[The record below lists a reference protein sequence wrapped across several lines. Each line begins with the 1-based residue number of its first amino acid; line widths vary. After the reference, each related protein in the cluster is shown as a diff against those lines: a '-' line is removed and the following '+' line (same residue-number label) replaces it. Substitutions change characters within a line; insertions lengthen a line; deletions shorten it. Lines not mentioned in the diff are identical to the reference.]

1 MKRLSF
7 SLLAII
13 ILSFV
18 IVQSCSTE
26 EEESVAPVVQTPQP
40 EPEPDP
46 VEYSLTVS
54 AADGGTVSTE
64 GGTYDEGTE
73 VTIIATSNEGYRF
86 TGWEGN
92 SSTIY
97 FTKNKTSY

>member
-1 MKRLSF
+1 M
-7 SLLAII
+7 
-13 ILSFV
+13 SFV

-54 AADGGTVSTE
+54 AADGGTGLAFADQSGYNITLTAMEPRPIFEVESSDGTLLSALDGITVS
-64 GGTYDEGTE
+64 
-73 VTIIATSNEGYRF
+73 
-86 TGWEGN
+86 
-92 SSTIY
+92 
-97 FTKNKTSY
+97 

>member
-18 IVQSCSTE
+18 IIQSCSTE
-26 EEESVAPVVQTPQP
+26 EEESVAPVVQTPQ
-40 EPEPDP
+40 PEPDP

-73 VTIIATSNEGYRF
+73 VTITATAN
-86 TGWEGN
+86 
-92 SSTIY
+92 
-97 FTKNKTSY
+97 

>member
-40 EPEPDP
+40 EPEPEP
-46 VEYSLTVS
+46 EPIEYTL
-54 AADGGTVSTE
+54 
-64 GGTYDEGTE
+64 
-73 VTIIATSNEGYRF
+73 
-86 TGWEGN
+86 N
-92 SSTIY
+92 SISSRWRHSID
-97 FTKNKTSY
+97 

>member
-40 EPEPDP
+40 EPE
-46 VEYSLTVS
+46 
-54 AADGGTVSTE
+54 A
-64 GGTYDEGTE
+64 
-73 VTIIATSNEGYRF
+73 
-86 TGWEGN
+86 
-92 SSTIY
+92 
-97 FTKNKTSY
+97 